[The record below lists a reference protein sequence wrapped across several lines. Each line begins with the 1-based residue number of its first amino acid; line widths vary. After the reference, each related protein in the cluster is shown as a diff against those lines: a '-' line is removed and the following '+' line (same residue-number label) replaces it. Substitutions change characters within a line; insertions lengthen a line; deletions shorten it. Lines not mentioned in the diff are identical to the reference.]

1 MTGKLALPTF
11 VIGPEDKV
19 ATVDVY
25 TETRDTV
32 VNSIQDTAPAEKE
45 GLLAKA
51 MRGGKAML
59 KDLPAVV
66 NMATMATQ
74 AMKNGNPMQRIAGLS
89 SVAAGAL
96 TKLSPD
102 TAKSIFNMVGSATG
116 PLSLAVGSASRL
128 IPSTNLFNARVL
140 TDTMNQITGT
150 NTCGLRDSSGLIAT
164 ATGMINTAVGYG
176 IPNSFSAFA
185 KAGDFTEKLRIAS
198 NVMPAISR
206 MGDIYSASDISKNL
220 PFGSMANMPNFS
232 LNSVT
237 GNYSRPMQCTA
248 NDYRTEY
255 ENIRDSLSSISP
267 NWNYA
272 TRDNVY
278 TGEKIRIPC
287 VNTMINSSRDFQS
300 IVGLGTVSA
309 AGRIDKLQI
318 LGSCYSQKMN
328 RDIFTDVYKGLDK
341 FFSSTFTSK
350 GVTKPPIDPALLMQ
364 NGLTGTA
371 HI

>member
-25 TETRDTV
+25 TETKDTV
-32 VNSIQDTAPAEKE
+32 VNSIQDAAPAEKE
-45 GLLAKA
+45 GLLAKV

-59 KDLPAVV
+59 KELPATL
-66 NMATMATQ
+66 NMAAMATQ
-74 AMKNGNPMQRIAGLS
+74 VMKYGNPMQRIAGLS

-102 TAKSIFNMVGSATG
+102 TAKSVFNMVGSATG
-116 PLSLAVGSASRL
+116 PLSLAIGSASRL

-150 NTCGLRDSSGLIAT
+150 NAYGLRDSPGLIAT
-164 ATGMINTAVGYG
+164 ATGMVNTAVGYG

-185 KAGDFTEKLRIAS
+185 KSGDFTEKLRIAS
-198 NVMPAISR
+198 NVMPGISR

-220 PFGSMANMPNFS
+220 PFGSMSNMPNFS

-255 ENIRDSLSSISP
+255 GGIRDSLSTISP

-278 TGEKIRIPC
+278 TGERVRVPC

-300 IVGLGTVSA
+300 VVGLGAMVSPS
-309 AGRIDKLQI
+309 RVDKLQV
-318 LGSCYSQKMN
+318 LGGCYSQKPN
-328 RDIFTDVYKGLDK
+328 RDIFTDVYNGLDK
-341 FFSSTFTSK
+341 FFSSTFTNK
-350 GVTKPPIDPALLMQ
+350 GVTKPPVDPTLLAQ
-364 NGLTGTA
+364 NDLADTA
-371 HI
+371 YI